1 MYHWCNPLLLIFI
14 TTETLH
20 MHMYSI
26 WFYIYLSDSSV
37 YVGIEESL
45 RDKYQKL
52 RDHITYLK
60 QKNRTESKTLDY
72 ETDIEVLVQQLAD
85 CKDIIDQ
92 QEQMIRV
99 INSNYY
105 RGLHIFPLFT
115 TQTFFHS
122 EKFNG
127 NRRRSETPWCTGE
140 GILILFWVMSSIAIK
155 D

>member
-1 MYHWCNPLLLIFI
+1 MI
-14 TTETLH
+14 LH
-20 MHMYSI
+20 V
-26 WFYIYLSDSSV
+26 YLSDSSV

-60 QKNRTESKTLDY
+60 QKNQTDSHESKTLDY

-85 CKDIIDQ
+85 CKDIVDQ

-105 RGLHIFPLFT
+105 RGLHTFPFLLHELFS
-115 TQTFFHS
+115 FR
-122 EKFNG
+122 K
-127 NRRRSETPWCTGE
+127 
-140 GILILFWVMSSIAIK
+140 I
-155 D
+155 

>member
-1 MYHWCNPLLLIFI
+1 
-14 TTETLH
+14 
-20 MHMYSI
+20 MYSI
-26 WFYIYLSDSSV
+26 WFYIYLSV
-37 YVGIEESL
+37 YVGIEDSL

-60 QKNRTESKTLDY
+60 QKSQTDAHESKTSDY

-105 RGLHIFPLFT
+105 RGLLIFPLFT
-115 TQTFFHS
+115 TWTFFIQ
-122 EKFNG
+122 KNLM
-127 NRRRSETPWCTGE
+127 ETEEDRKLHGA
-140 GILILFWVMSSIAIK
+140 LVSRY
-155 D
+155 